1 MASEKLLI
9 RVEKGEPDE
18 AELAAVVAV
27 LLSLRA
33 GEQAAPEES
42 PAAEI
47 DWWRGPES
55 YAAPDGW
62 R

>member
-1 MASEKLLI
+1 MAGEKLLI
-9 RVEKGEPDE
+9 RVEKGQPDE

-27 LLSLRA
+27 LLSLQE

-47 DWWRGPES
+47 DWWRRPEP
-55 YAAPDGW
+55 YAAPDSW

>member
-1 MASEKLLI
+1 MSSGKLLI

-27 LLSLRA
+27 LLSLQA
-33 GEQAAPEES
+33 GEQAEPEES
-42 PAAEI
+42 AAAEI

-55 YAAPDGW
+55 YAAPDSW